1 MNPFL
6 LPVIAAQG
14 LFVRYSTEALP
25 PAGGPTTGTCPVA
38 GTSEASGTSV
48 APGTEGPVGGAP
60 VRIAVLGE
68 STAAGC
74 GVDSHDDGFAG
85 SFARELSER
94 SGRPVDWS
102 VSGRHGA
109 TLRRIRYRLLPEVGS
124 GLAVAAL
131 LAGVNDVLGRRSPQ
145 DWGQDMEAVVGGLA
159 ERAEQVVVTGV
170 PPFGEFPSLPGTLR
184 RYLARQAAALDEVSQ
199 RVCADVPRVTWISS
213 TDVLPMGPE
222 FFARDRFHPSA
233 YGYGE
238 WARIVAGKVAL

>member
-14 LFVRYSTEALP
+14 LYVRYSTEVLP
-25 PAGGPTTGTCPVA
+25 PAGGPTTGTCPDA
-38 GTSEASGTSV
+38 RRSG
-48 APGTEGPVGGAP
+48 AFGTEGPEAGGEP

-74 GVDSHDDGFAG
+74 GVDGHDDGFTG
-85 SFARELSER
+85 HFARELSER
-94 SGRPVDWS
+94 AGRPVEWS
-102 VSGRHGA
+102 VWGRHGA

-124 GLAVAAL
+124 GLRVAVL
-131 LAGVNDVLGRRSPQ
+131 LAGVNDVLARRSPR
-145 DWGQDMEAVVGGLA
+145 DWGEDLEAVAGELA

-184 RYLARQAAALDEVSQ
+184 RYLAARAAELDEVSQ
-199 RVCADVPRVTWISS
+199 RVCAGVAGVTWISS

-238 WARIVAGKVAL
+238 WARIVAGKVAM

>member
-14 LFVRYSTEALP
+14 LYVRYSTEVLP
-25 PAGGPTTGTCPVA
+25 PAGGPTTGT
-38 GTSEASGTSV
+38 SEASGT
-48 APGTEGPVGGAP
+48 EGSEAGGEP
-60 VRIAVLGE
+60 MRIAVLGE

-85 SFARELSER
+85 CFARALSER
-94 SGRPVDWS
+94 SGRPVEWS
-102 VSGRHGA
+102 VWGRHGA
-109 TLRRIRYRLLPEVGS
+109 TLRRIRYRLLPEVSS
-124 GLAVAAL
+124 GLRVAAL
-131 LAGVNDVLGRRSPQ
+131 LAGVNDVLTRRSPQ
-145 DWGQDMEAVVGGLA
+145 DWGQDLEAVVGELA

-184 RYLARQAAALDEVSQ
+184 RYLAARAAELDEVSQ
-199 RVCADVPRVTWISS
+199 RVCAGVAGVTWISS

-238 WARIVAGKVAL
+238 WARIVAGKVAM

>member
-14 LFVRYSTEALP
+14 LFVRYSTETLP
-25 PAGGPTTGTCPVA
+25 PAGGPTTGTCGAA
-38 GTSEASGTSV
+38 GTFGAS
-48 APGTEGPVGGAP
+48 GTEGPAGGEP

-74 GVDSHDDGFAG
+74 GVDSHGDGFTG
-85 SFARELSER
+85 NFARELSER
-94 SGRPVDWS
+94 SGRPVEWS
-102 VSGRHGA
+102 VCGQYGA

-124 GLAVAAL
+124 DLRVAAL

-145 DWGQDMEAVVGGLA
+145 DWGQDLEAVVNGLA

-184 RYLARQAAALDEVSQ
+184 RYLSTRAAALDEVSQ
-199 RVCADVPRVTWISS
+199 RVCAGVPGVTWISS
-213 TDVLPMGPE
+213 TNVLPMGPE

-233 YGYGE
+233 YGYAE
-238 WARIVAGKVAL
+238 WARVVAGKVAL